1 MYIITTISH
10 IFSSPFPVLLLPSIS
25 SEIFETPFA
34 VLLSQYVVFS
44 NHFISKYEQAR
55 RLELQVMPAPQF
67 PEAGLLPTLWGPPGQ
82 PEILEVLV
90 GGVARHSGSP
100 GRMFVPVIGTAL
112 PETAA
117 PTTLLAVLAASN
129 VECSRKWTRPGA
141 LILIFLDL
149 ERLVGALEVVA
160 IDLDGNPE
168 IGFALG
174 GDATSITLLAEWSA
188 SSAMPPEILAAELH
202 IRYNFSISWD
212 CTNQELRQHD

>member
-1 MYIITTISH
+1 MMR
-10 IFSSPFPVLLLPSIS
+10 LSIC
-25 SEIFETPFA
+25 A
-34 VLLSQYVVFS
+34 LVFS

-55 RLELQVMPAPQF
+55 RLELQ
-67 PEAGLLPTLWGPPGQ
+67 

-90 GGVARHSGSP
+90 GGAAHHSGSP
-100 GRMFVPVIGTAL
+100 GRMFVPVTGTAP

-117 PTTLLAVLAASN
+117 PTTLPAVLAASN
-129 VECSRKWTRPGA
+129 VECSRKWTPPGA

-149 ERLVGALEVVA
+149 EGLVGALEVA
-160 IDLDGNPE
+160 IDLDGNPV

-202 IRYNFSISWD
+202 IRYSFSISWD